1 MISSEPFKLWG
12 WYDTLAGKRVQI
24 IEINNTPGYE
34 TVRGDDMLHRAGL
47 HTSGWR
53 YNRESDRG
61 RCTGSPDDCPNNL
74 IPNPIPASPGVP
86 SSLVTRDSSVDRW
99 TFRESFHLGEIHVL
113 EGDSVRD
120 IVHEKA
126 AISALLL
133 QRKVLLDRI
142 DELEGEDAGNADAIG
157 ATVVPTRYAGDGREC
172 IDLIRDVMVWW
183 FGDKK
188 VAMSRDDFVD
198 GHDAFHGYCVGQ
210 VIRYRFRKG
219 LKGPAEEDEAKAVW
233 YERMALHVATP
244 EKHLD
249 PRSERPGF
257 TPYVYV
263 RPSDEDLNRI
273 ANMFEAL

>member
-1 MISSEPFKLWG
+1 MSSSEPFKLWG

-34 TVRGDDMLHRAGL
+34 TVRGDDMEPGL
-47 HTSGWR
+47 GYR

-74 IPNPIPASPGVP
+74 VPNTAIIQRV
-86 SSLVTRDSSVDRW
+86 
-99 TFRESFHLGEIHVL
+99 
-113 EGDSVRD
+113 
-120 IVHEKA
+120 KA
-126 AISALLL
+126 
-133 QRKVLLDRI
+133 
-142 DELEGEDAGNADAIG
+142 EADAIG

-244 EKHLD
+244 EKHRD

-263 RPSDEDLNRI
+263 HPSDEDLNRI